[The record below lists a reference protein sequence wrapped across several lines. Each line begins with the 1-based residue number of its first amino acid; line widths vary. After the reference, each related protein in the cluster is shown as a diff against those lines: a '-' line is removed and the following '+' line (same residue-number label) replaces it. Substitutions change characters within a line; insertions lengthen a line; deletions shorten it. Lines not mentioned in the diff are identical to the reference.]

1 MGYPFRSGQASC
13 ARMRSGSVGPWRG
26 GSRGPARTR
35 PRAPGRC
42 RRVGARHSPRR
53 AVVRGNGVGKN
64 LSQMDKPFV
73 EYLLDS
79 SVRSL
84 AGDMSH
90 QSPLSRSG
98 LTRSRPA
105 SPHLSQAHRPRAP
118 APGMLST
125 QAPTEPRTR
134 KPVGRVRHRIR
145 AASDTQ
151 LTWNPGV
158 PAAENLCRFGLQGV
172 EMIAVLADEHSVRRR
187 RRDSRSACGCA
198 SAGRRRRRARSG
210 RAAEAGAQRTLAAPI
225 RDCRSS
231 ASTEEQ
237 GSRRRGARSCVSS
250 TAGPNGLPTGAM
262 RLREPGRDTGA
273 LRCFLQRRFWHR
285 GRSRSPR

>member
-98 LTRSRPA
+98 LTRSRAA
-105 SPHLSQAHRPRAP
+105 SPHLRPTGRAHPRLACSPPKHPLSRERASQSGGFDTESAP
-118 APGMLST
+118 PA
-125 QAPTEPRTR
+125 QAADVEPRCSPR
-134 KPVGRVRHRIR
+134 RESVSLR
-145 AASDTQ
+145 ATNSSLIASVTP
-151 LTWNPGV
+151 LNPPGV
-158 PAAENLCRFGLQGV
+158 SEANA
-172 EMIAVLADEHSVRRR
+172 
-187 RRDSRSACGCA
+187 SRQPDHT
-198 SAGRRRRRARSG
+198 RRAV
-210 RAAEAGAQRTLAAPI
+210 E
-225 RDCRSS
+225 
-231 ASTEEQ
+231 
-237 GSRRRGARSCVSS
+237 
-250 TAGPNGLPTGAM
+250 
-262 RLREPGRDTGA
+262 
-273 LRCFLQRRFWHR
+273 
-285 GRSRSPR
+285 